1 MALTPVELRHLTF
14 GRRLFGYS
22 RSTVDRTLTE
32 ITDSFEDV
40 WRDRADLAD
49 KVESL
54 EGDLVRYREVEA
66 LLHTTLV
73 SAERAAQELQEQARR
88 ESEVIVK
95 EARAEARS
103 ITRQANDEH
112 ERLAADIR
120 RLKALLRSAL
130 ETVEEVEDG
139 GGEQAAPEP
148 GEHTDSWQD
157 ADPGRW
163 GTAA

>member
-1 MALTPVELRHLTF
+1 MGLTPVEIRHLTF
-14 GRRLFGYS
+14 GRRLFGYRPAS
-22 RSTVDRTLTE
+22 VDQTLTE
-32 ITDSFEDV
+32 VADSFEDV

-54 EGDLVRYREVEA
+54 ENDLVRYREVET

-88 ESEVIVK
+88 ESEVIVT

-112 ERLAADIR
+112 ERLAAEIR

-130 ETVEEVEDG
+130 ETVEDAED
-139 GGEQAAPEP
+139 EKAAPEP

-157 ADPGRW
+157 TDPGRW